1 MTLPAEN
8 IVGRIFS
15 VPLIRGGYAFG
26 FVTYYDKATM
36 ILADIFDHVADT
48 PNVPEGVEKMP
59 IALKDYIIGGGEFI
73 KMKGNPGP
81 LWTFSDQWMPAPV
94 APHNKYFIMGSPP
107 LSKIVD
113 IFDETGDRKATE
125 EEVRRFPRMKFAFA
139 PMSTKVLEK
148 HVRHLDIDPK
158 EI

>member
-26 FVTYYDKATM
+26 FVTYHNKGT
-36 ILADIFDHVADT
+36 ITLTDIFDHMADT
-48 PNVPEGVEKMP
+48 PDVPEGIEKMP
-59 IALKDYIIGGGEFI
+59 VVLKDYMIGGAEFL
-73 KMKGNPGP
+73 KMKGLP
-81 LWTFSDQWMPAPV
+81 LWTFLDRWMPAPI

-107 LSKIVD
+107 LYKIVD
-113 IFDETGDRKATE
+113 IFDKSYKRKATE
-125 EEVRRFPRMKFAFA
+125 EEVRRFPPMQFPFA
-139 PMSTKVLEK
+139 PMTTKVLEK